1 MKQKNLYL
9 LAGVPGSGKSTWL
22 KWHAPDNSIIIS
34 RDQIRFSLLQD
45 GEDYFAHESEVYFE
59 FINQIND
66 ALENEYSDAPIF
78 VDATHLT
85 KASRAKLLKRLFKED
100 ISTLSIYWFDVPLKT
115 CFERNDQ
122 RSGLAKVTRKVIR
135 RMFYQKEF
143 PTLEEGIDK
152 IFIINEKGEI
162 NGYN

>member
-22 KWHAPDNSIIIS
+22 KQHAPDNSIVIS

-45 GEDYFAHESEVYFE
+45 GEDYFAHESEVFFE

-66 ALENEYSDAPIF
+66 ALENEYSDVPIF

-85 KASRAKLLKRLFKED
+85 KASRAKLLKHLFKED
-100 ISTLSIYWFDVPLKT
+100 IAILSIYWFDTPLKI

-122 RSGLAKVTRKVIR
+122 RSGLAKVPKKVINLH
-135 RMFYQKEF
+135 FLI
-143 PTLEEGIDK
+143 TLDTGK
-152 IFIINEKGEI
+152 LKKGFILPAKFQHVSTFGC
-162 NGYN
+162 